1 MPRDCYRE
9 LLVVSADIL
18 CYTSYLDSDVCYSL
32 LRGKLMKID
41 FGREKQWWDAKAP
54 KEEQDLADEVI
65 NRDLRWREIERHLKE
80 VETILDVGAGTGAF
94 SILLA

>member
-18 CYTSYLDSDVCYSL
+18 CYTSCLDSDLCYFL

-54 KEEQDLADEVI
+54 KEEQYLADEAI
-65 NRDLRWREIERHLKE
+65 NRALRWHSK
-80 VETILDVGAGTGAF
+80 ILCQRWVVF
-94 SILLA
+94 L